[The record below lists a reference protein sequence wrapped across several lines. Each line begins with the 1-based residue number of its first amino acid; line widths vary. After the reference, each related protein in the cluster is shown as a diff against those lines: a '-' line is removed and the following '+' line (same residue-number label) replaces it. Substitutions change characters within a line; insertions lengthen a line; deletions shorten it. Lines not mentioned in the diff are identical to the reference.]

1 LLIPRID
8 TEKCSGCGLCVG
20 VCQNDGLELR
30 NEVVFFVG
38 GDSCTWCG
46 LCEAVCPRGAICCP
60 FEIILDES

>member
-1 LLIPRID
+1 MIPQID

-30 NEVVFFVG
+30 GKVVLFIG
-38 GDSCTWCG
+38 GNSCTWCG

-60 FEIILDES
+60 FEIIFDES